1 MCFLPDLYV
10 VSHSDFL
17 CSSGQQLCSV
27 RAQPLWKGSCRI
39 CLLVRLELALA
50 QTAPGFLLKSTW
62 VSIYGKQHVYA
73 WLTGGAVRKHVRLI
87 KEFSQLLLTQRVTEW
102 CLSWP
107 AFLGWPHGKP
117 RATRESHEEGVR
129 LHAFPESLT
138 LANNLVSGPRFTLV
152 PLRVVARCGSDVGV
166 AFGMGS
172 GKWWLLEKNGDWS
185 CSHSTFGQHFASP
198 YESLLW
204 TCCREDICNSF
215 LPFFFFF

>member
-1 MCFLPDLYV
+1 M
-10 VSHSDFL
+10 
-17 CSSGQQLCSV
+17 
-27 RAQPLWKGSCRI
+27 
-39 CLLVRLELALA
+39 
-50 QTAPGFLLKSTW
+50 
-62 VSIYGKQHVYA
+62 
-73 WLTGGAVRKHVRLI
+73 
-87 KEFSQLLLTQRVTEW
+87 TEW

-107 AFLGWPHGKP
+107 AFLGKP

-215 LPFFFFF
+215 LPFFFFFFKVDHLLSLYWIFYNVVSILWFFFFLAVRHVGSSLTKQRLNPHTLHWKVKS